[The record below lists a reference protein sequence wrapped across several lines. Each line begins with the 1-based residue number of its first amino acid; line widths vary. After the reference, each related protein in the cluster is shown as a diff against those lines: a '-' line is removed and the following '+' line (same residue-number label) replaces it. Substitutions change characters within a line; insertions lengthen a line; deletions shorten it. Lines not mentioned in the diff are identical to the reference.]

1 MDEIRGRAF
10 LREALELAAV
20 ESIARTIVDE
30 QVKQL
35 KRNLRV
41 QQALVDD
48 IDVEGFCAS
57 DSEMPNLILGFT
69 NYRHLAA
76 MVETSWLQ
84 VIRTRQL
91 AQPNPRRV
99 EDALAEHKT
108 IVSALEA
115 RDPDV
120 ARQTA
125 KTHMCQLLLNLEV
138 IEMDSSDQFDK
149 T

>member
-1 MDEIRGRAF
+1 
-10 LREALELAAV
+10 
-20 ESIARTIVDE
+20 
-30 QVKQL
+30 
-35 KRNLRV
+35 
-41 QQALVDD
+41 
-48 IDVEGFCAS
+48 
-57 DSEMPNLILGFT
+57 MPNLILGFT